1 MLNNLDAVF
10 KKIKQHNKKVHDSSF
25 RIKAVDNNNGENN
38 NWQQTRFETVLENND
53 KIIIHQRSFQVLVTD
68 IY

>member
-1 MLNNLDAVF
+1 MLNNLDAVS

-25 RIKAVDNNNGENN
+25 RIKAGDNN

-53 KIIIHQRSFQVLVTD
+53 KIIVHQRSFQVLVSD